1 PESYE
6 KKPDEEPAVR
16 LIKKK
21 EISAQLKAERHSSAA
36 CSLCDTRTVSPPNK
50 SKPYYHT
57 TYNEPPSKS
66 VVYDIMVKL
75 VEAMHKKNIP
85 FSFLVGDLP
94 TYKTIIQLKAENSEI
109 YKDLIPI
116 LGAFHQQMSYIYA
129 IYKRFKGSG
138 MADTLVTAGHYEGST
153 TGGGVRCIL
162 LWREVLIQQRLTNI
176 LEHEE
181 LSENKKENLNTLR
194 NALTD
199 TREVLQAAHSNLEDD
214 DGMKELITR
223 VYEKPGTDMGD
234 FWISFMEMSDPL
246 VQNIDACHAR
256 NGSEYLSSTYNMLP
270 GLMAYNNHDYGRWLP
285 DYWAMLSS
293 LTDEKMAFFNDH
305 FTQSLTGLPYSCQP
319 MDLWIETTMNLNS
332 KLKQGWLQLLQN
344 EKQLF
349 STTRNANNVA
359 RVKAA
364 LKRNLKCQR
373 RHRKHVEC
381 QPARMRK
388 DEQAVQDLQA
398 CMKDFDAEP
407 FDISSPKLRSLQ
419 SGLVASPE
427 LVHDLKSA
435 LPHGFTKI
443 KPLTAIIHRNKKL
456 NFASERICAP
466 SGALMKV
473 AQMERSCPPGHTAL
487 VDLAEGSGLIQ
498 LESAL
503 EGRVTEECL
512 SLYNVDGSVKSK
524 LLELFNLDPVIED
537 PQDHCSL
544 VDMGLIWRLA
554 TPTPEDREARKR
566 DGS

>member
-1 PESYE
+1 MDLEASATCPQEIADS
-6 KKPDEEPAVR
+6 KPAIVI

-21 EISAQLKAERHSSAA
+21 EISAQLKQKCIELTNVHQYRCPPGSKSEPPARTRVDPPVNGTVLQRARCVIHALSRVDNNASSAYSGA
-36 CSLCDTRTVSPPNK
+36 QSCRHTPPNK

-75 VEAMHKKNIP
+75 VEAMRKKNIP

-94 TYKTIIQLKAENSEI
+94 TYKTIVQLKAENSKCTRTSSQFLALSI
-109 YKDLIPI
+109 SRCPTSMLSTRDSRDLAWQT
-116 LGAFHQQMSYIYA
+116 LWSQQGDLLN
-129 IYKRFKGSG
+129 K
-138 MADTLVTAGHYEGST
+138 HYEGST
-153 TGGGVRCIL
+153 TGVRCIL

-181 LSENKKENLNTLR
+181 LSENIKENLNTLC

-199 TREVLQAAHSNLEDD
+199 TREALEAAHSNLEDD

-223 VYEKPGTDMGD
+223 VYEKPGRHGRLLDLIHGD
-234 FWISFMEMSDPL
+234 
-246 VQNIDACHAR
+246 
-256 NGSEYLSSTYNMLP
+256 
-270 GLMAYNNHDYGRWLP
+270 
-285 DYWAMLSS
+285 
-293 LTDEKMAFFNDH
+293 
-305 FTQSLTGLPYSCQP
+305 SLTGLPYSCQP

-398 CMKDFDAEP
+398 CMKF
-407 FDISSPKLRSLQ
+407 
-419 SGLVASPE
+419 
-427 LVHDLKSA
+427 
-435 LPHGFTKI
+435 
-443 KPLTAIIHRNKKL
+443 
-456 NFASERICAP
+456 
-466 SGALMKV
+466 
-473 AQMERSCPPGHTAL
+473 
-487 VDLAEGSGLIQ
+487 
-498 LESAL
+498 
-503 EGRVTEECL
+503 
-512 SLYNVDGSVKSK
+512 
-524 LLELFNLDPVIED
+524 
-537 PQDHCSL
+537 
-544 VDMGLIWRLA
+544 
-554 TPTPEDREARKR
+554 
-566 DGS
+566 